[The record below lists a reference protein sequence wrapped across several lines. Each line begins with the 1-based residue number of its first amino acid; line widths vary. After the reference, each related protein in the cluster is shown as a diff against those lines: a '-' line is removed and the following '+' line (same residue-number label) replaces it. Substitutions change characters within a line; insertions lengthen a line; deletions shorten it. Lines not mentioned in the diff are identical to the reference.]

1 MSQSVSLGVRQS
13 PEVLVKVEL
22 ATSEVQREAIAGFR
36 YDIIVAQLKRQL
48 ASADHAR
55 HVVVDEEDASGV
67 HAFVARDGEVVG
79 AIRLNRLSD
88 GAVSED
94 LVRLYALDQFAD
106 VSPEHIAVVSRLVV
120 RPGVAG
126 VGDALSD
133 FALKWAIEN
142 GIRLAFSYCSPHL
155 VAPYEQ
161 LGFRRYKDN
170 FQDPMGYRVPMVL
183 VVYDLEHLARIHSPL
198 AAKLAAV
205 AAGRNDSSFFAE
217 RFPEYDLPANPGMYP
232 KGEFWAMLGA
242 RMNVNPLE
250 AIPLFAGLS
259 SDEAGAVMK
268 AGTILPIRGGD
279 RLLSAGETGKEFYL
293 VLKGMLGVTLPGL
306 TKPVSLLGPGEIVGE
321 MAFLADAPRS
331 ADVEVFKE
339 GEVMVLSE
347 ESFLRLA
354 AQQPAVASKVSL
366 NLARIL
372 GERLAVTSKAL
383 AEAQRR

>member
-1 MSQSVSLGVRQS
+1 MSRFLP
-13 PEVLVKVEL
+13 PEDPVKVEL
-22 ATSEVQREAIAGFR
+22 AATDAQRDAIAAFR
-36 YDIIVAQLKRQL
+36 YDILIAQLKRQL
-48 ASADHAR
+48 ASADHQR
-55 HVVVDEEDASGV
+55 RRVVDEEDATGV
-67 HAFVARDGEVVG
+67 EAFVSQDGQLVG
-79 AIRLNRLSD
+79 ALRLNRLSD

-94 LVRLYALDQFAD
+94 LAKLYALERFSDIP
-106 VSPEHIAVVSRLVV
+106 PEHIAVVSRLVV
-120 RPGVAG
+120 PPGVAG

-133 FALKWAIEN
+133 FALRWAIDN

-183 VVYDLEHLARIHSPL
+183 VLFDLDHLARIHSPL
-198 AAKLAAV
+198 AARLAAV
-205 AAGRNDSSFFAE
+205 AAGRNDSAFFAE

-232 KGEFWAMLGA
+232 KGEFWSLLGS

-250 AIPLFAGLS
+250 AIPLFQGLS
-259 SDEAGAVMK
+259 ADEAGAVMK
-268 AGTILPIRGGD
+268 AGTILPLRAGD
-279 RLLSAGETGKEFYL
+279 RLLSAGETGREFYL

-306 TKPVSLLGPGEIVGE
+306 SKPVSLLGPGEIVGE

-331 ADVEVFKE
+331 ADVEVFRD

-354 AQQPAVASKVSL
+354 GQQPAVASKVSL

-372 GERLAVTSKAL
+372 GERLAVTSQAL

>member
-1 MSQSVSLGVRQS
+1 M
-13 PEVLVKVEL
+13 KVEL
-22 ATSEVQREAIAGFR
+22 ATTEEQQGTIARFR

-48 ASADHAR
+48 ASADPDR
-55 HVVVDEEDASGV
+55 QIVVDPEDSAGV
-67 HAFVARDGEVVG
+67 QAFVSQDGAVVG

-94 LVRLYALDQFAD
+94 LAALYGLDRFAD
-106 VSPEHIAVVSRLVV
+106 VPPGDIAVVSRLVV
-120 RPGVAG
+120 RPGAAG
-126 VGDALSD
+126 VGEALSD
-133 FALKWAIEN
+133 FALRWAIEN

-170 FQDPMGYRVPMVL
+170 FQDPLGYRVPMVL
-183 VVYDLEHLARIHSPL
+183 VLFDLDHLARIHSPL

-205 AAGRNDSSFFAE
+205 AAGRNDSDFFRS
-217 RFPEYDLPANPGMYP
+217 RFPEYDLPANPGLYP
-232 KGEFWAMLGA
+232 QAEFWALLGD

-250 AIPLFAGLS
+250 AIPLFHGLS
-259 SDEAGAVMK
+259 QDEAGLVMK
-268 AGTILPIRGGD
+268 AGTILPIRSGD
-279 RLLSAGETGKEFYL
+279 RLLTAGESGREFYL
-293 VLKGMLGVTLPGL
+293 VLKGMLGVTLGGL
-306 TKPVSLLGPGEIVGE
+306 SKPVSLLGPGEIVGE

-331 ADVEVFKE
+331 ANVEVFRD

-347 ESFLRLA
+347 DAFLKLA
-354 AQQPAVASKVSL
+354 AQHPGLASKVSL

-372 GERLAVTSKAL
+372 GDRLAITSKAL

>member
-1 MSQSVSLGVRQS
+1 M
-13 PEVLVKVEL
+13 KVDL
-22 ATSEVQREAIAGFR
+22 ATTDSQRDAIAGFR

-48 ASADHAR
+48 ASADDATR
-55 HVVVDEEDASGV
+55 RVVDEEDATGV
-67 HAFVARDGEVVG
+67 QAFVARDGELVG

-88 GAVSED
+88 GVVSQD
-94 LVRLYALDQFAD
+94 LSRLYALDQFSD
-106 VSPEHIAVVSRLVV
+106 VPPEHIAVVSRLVV

-126 VGDALSD
+126 VGDLLSD
-133 FALKWAIEN
+133 FALRWAIEN

-183 VVYDLEHLARIHSPL
+183 VLFDLDHLARIHSPL

-205 AAGRNDSSFFAE
+205 AAGRNDSDFFAT

-232 KGEFWAMLGA
+232 KGEFWAMLGE

-250 AIPLFAGLS
+250 AIPLFSSLS
-259 SDEAGAVMK
+259 SDEAGSVMK
-268 AGTILPIRGGD
+268 AGTILPIRSGD
-279 RLLSAGETGKEFYL
+279 RLLAAGETGREFYL
-293 VLKGMLGVTLPGL
+293 ILKGMLGVTLPGL
-306 TKPVSLLGPGEIVGE
+306 SKPVSLLGPGEIVGE

-331 ADVEVFKE
+331 ADVEVFKD

-347 ESFLRLA
+347 DSFLKLA
-354 AQQPAVASKVSL
+354 SQQPGVASKVSL